1 MILFQVLTR
10 LLAFVG
16 KELVE
21 VVRRPGALF
30 SLVLGPFLIM
40 ALFGF
45 GYQGRISPF
54 RAMLVVDPSSGLST
68 HLADYTTFDAPGSAL
83 VQVVTDPAAARQALR
98 DRAID
103 VAIFAPTNVVANFK
117 AGLQST
123 IRVEYDQVSPA
134 MANYADV
141 LAAQLAYAVNREIIK
156 YAAAQG
162 LDEAGKLGQATPISP
177 SVIASPTRAETANL
191 APTPPTLTS
200 YFGPAVLALILQ
212 HMAVTLTALSL
223 VRERHTGVFDVL
235 RVSPVS
241 AVEILVGKLLAFGVL
256 GTVVAAAV
264 LALLATVLGV
274 PFFGDPVLVGLCIGL
289 VLAASLGLG
298 LLISVVS
305 DSERQAVQ
313 LALLVLLASVF
324 FSGFL
329 LDLDQFTPAMQVVGN
344 LLPVTHGIR
353 LLQDLLLR
361 GSTVETWRLGVLAAI
376 AVATV
381 GVTWLVLR
389 RDMSARA

>member
-1 MILFQVLTR
+1 
-10 LLAFVG
+10 
-16 KELVE
+16 
-21 VVRRPGALF
+21 
-30 SLVLGPFLIM
+30 
-40 ALFGF
+40 
-45 GYQGRISPF
+45 
-54 RAMLVVDPSSGLST
+54 
-68 HLADYTTFDAPGSAL
+68 
-83 VQVVTDPAAARQALR
+83 
-98 DRAID
+98 
-103 VAIFAPTNVVANFK
+103 
-117 AGLQST
+117 
-123 IRVEYDQVSPA
+123 
-134 MANYADV
+134 
-141 LAAQLAYAVNREIIK
+141 
-156 YAAAQG
+156 
-162 LDEAGKLGQATPISP
+162 
-177 SVIASPTRAETANL
+177 
-191 APTPPTLTS
+191 
-200 YFGPAVLALILQ
+200 
-212 HMAVTLTALSL
+212 
-223 VRERHTGVFDVL
+223 
-235 RVSPVS
+235 
-241 AVEILVGKLLAFGVL
+241 
-256 GTVVAAAV
+256 V